1 MISFE
6 RMQYIN
12 KLVEDYGIEKACIIE
27 DLSAQTILDYVSR
40 YEKIINTDNE
50 IIFANVRLSKSRQR
64 LLDSNRIERKAFREY
79 ARIDNALEALTKELI
94 TVFDKHKLSGLTKHH
109 KTNNQKGVG
118 VIHLSDLHLNELV
131 WLANNKYDFNIASQ
145 RLQKFA
151 TEIKALFRHS
161 GFKTVVI
168 ADTGDKLNSD
178 RRLDELLS
186 NATNRSQ
193 AQFIAVEILKQF
205 ILDIAQEFNVV
216 YSYVLGNE
224 SRVKDEMS
232 WNEFSATDS
241 YDYNIVHILK
251 IIFENEKG
259 VTFVEP
265 ETPNKTVIGI
275 NGKNFLLI
283 HGMKF
288 GNDPHKNVKSL
299 VRLYADKGVCVD
311 YVLFG
316 HIHEALI
323 TDKFSRGSS
332 LVGANAYSEDSLL
345 LTSLA
350 SQNIH
355 FVFNNGD
362 INSMRIDL
370 QNTKGIS
377 GYNVSKKIEAYNA
390 KSAKKTVDKK
400 TIFEV
405 VV

>member
-1 MISFE
+1 
-6 RMQYIN
+6 MQYIN

-27 DLSAQTILDYVSR
+27 ELPEQTILDYISR
-40 YEKIINTDNE
+40 YEKVINTDNE
-50 IIFANVRLSKSRQR
+50 IVFANVRLAKSKQKFM
-64 LLDSNRIERKAFREY
+64 DSNRIERKAFREY
-79 ARIDNALEALTKELI
+79 ARIDNALETLTKELI
-94 TVFDKHKLSGLTKHH
+94 KVFDKHKLHGLTKNH
-109 KTNNQKGVG
+109 KTENQKGVG
-118 VIHLSDLHLNELV
+118 VVHLSDLHLNELV
-131 WLANNKYDFNIASQ
+131 WLVGNKYDFSIASK

-151 TEIKALFRHS
+151 INLKAIFKHS

-168 ADTGDKLNSD
+168 ADVGDKLNSD
-178 RRLDELLS
+178 RRLDEILS

-205 ILDIAQEFNVV
+205 ILDIAQDFNVV
-216 YSYVLGNE
+216 YTYVLGNE
-224 SRVKDEMS
+224 SRVKDEMA

-241 YDYNIVHILK
+241 YDYNIVQILK
-251 IIFENEKG
+251 IIFEEEEG

-275 NGKNFLLI
+275 NGKNFLLV

-288 GNDPHKNVKSL
+288 GNDPHKSVKSL
-299 VRLYADKGVCVD
+299 VRLYADKGVCID

-316 HIHEALI
+316 HIHEAMI
-323 TDKFSRGSS
+323 ADKFSRGSS

-370 QNTKGIS
+370 QDTKGID
-377 GYNVSKKIEAYNA
+377 GYKISKKIEAYNA

>member
-1 MISFE
+1 MISLE
-6 RMQYIN
+6 RMQYIS
-12 KLVEDYGIEKACIIE
+12 KLVDDYGIDKACAIE
-27 DLSAQTILDYVSR
+27 NLPAQTILDYLGR
-40 YEKIINTDNE
+40 YEKIMAGDNE
-50 IIFANVRLSKSRQR
+50 VIVSNVRLKKKAQR
-64 LLDSNRIERKAFREY
+64 FMDSNRIERKAFREH
-79 ARIDNALEALTKELI
+79 ARIDNALEELTKELI
-94 TVFDKHKLSGLTKHH
+94 KVFDKHKLSGLTKDRNT
-109 KTNNQKGVG
+109 KNQKGVG

-131 WLANNKYDFNIASQ
+131 WLPDNKYDFKIASQ

-151 TEIKALFRHS
+151 TESKALFRHS

-193 AQFIAVEILKQF
+193 AQFIAVELLKQF

-216 YSYVLGNE
+216 YTYVLGNE
-224 SRVKDEMS
+224 SRVNDEMS

-251 IIFENEKG
+251 IIFEDEKG

-275 NGKNFLLI
+275 NGKNFLLV

-288 GNDPHKNVKSL
+288 GNDPHKAVKSL
-299 VRLYADKGVCVD
+299 VRLYADKGICID
-311 YVLFG
+311 YVIFG
-316 HIHEALI
+316 HIHEAMI
-323 TDKFSRGSS
+323 ADKFSRGSS
-332 LVGANAYSEDSLL
+332 LVGANAYSEDNLL
-345 LTSLA
+345 LTSCA

-355 FVFNNGD
+355 SVFNNGD
-362 INSMRIDL
+362 INSTRIDL
-370 QNTKGIS
+370 QGYKGFG
-377 GYNVSKKIEAYNA
+377 GYNISKKLEAYNA
-390 KSAKKTVDKK
+390 KSAKKNIDKK
-400 TIFEV
+400 TVFEV